1 MSSVNIVDTTSPD
14 GLAIQGNDEDIDPEE
29 DDELA
34 ERLRLGIPKDADI
47 RKILILKKT
56 IIVQLSILRNLRDT
70 RQQEILMLAQLL
82 SSLWYFII
90 SIWKNS
96 ISSATLCDMH
106 ISWSFMTFL

>member
-47 RKILILKKT
+47 RKIHFFI
-56 IIVQLSILRNLRDT
+56 SIK
-70 RQQEILMLAQLL
+70 
-82 SSLWYFII
+82 FII
-90 SIWKNS
+90 LSRPFCAVGRIHVN
-96 ISSATLCDMH
+96 
-106 ISWSFMTFL
+106 

>member
-47 RKILILKKT
+47 CKIVIFFRGEFYLFSGSLCAIGRIHVNKKSLCWVDFYHCFGILI
-56 IIVQLSILRNLRDT
+56 
-70 RQQEILMLAQLL
+70 
-82 SSLWYFII
+82 F
-90 SIWKNS
+90 
-96 ISSATLCDMH
+96 
-106 ISWSFMTFL
+106 

>member
-47 RKILILKKT
+47 RKIRF
-56 IIVQLSILRNLRDT
+56 LSRENFSVVHFAQSEGYTSTRNPYVGST
-70 RQQEILMLAQLL
+70 
-82 SSLWYFII
+82 FII
-90 SIWKNS
+90 ALVFYHFDDEKQY
-96 ISSATLCDMH
+96 
-106 ISWSFMTFL
+106 F